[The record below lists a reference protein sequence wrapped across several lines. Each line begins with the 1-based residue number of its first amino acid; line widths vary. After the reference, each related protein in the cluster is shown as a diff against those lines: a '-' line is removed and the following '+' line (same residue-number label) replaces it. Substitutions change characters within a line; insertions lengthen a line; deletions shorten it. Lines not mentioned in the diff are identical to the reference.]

1 MNGPPKTSAS
11 EAPKQETSTSTEETP
26 EIEEDTARSMKCA
39 SSGGDVRAPKKRQV
53 TGTAKKP
60 SIGMSQYGT
69 SKYALYDPQTKEVGE
84 HIVGAHTSFKQ
95 YDDHTLFVLPGV
107 DVKDLPTRG
116 VRLDDNTVALVI
128 GKYSR
133 KVLNENWKAEFDI
146 RGMTRGLRVP
156 LGHAAKLFKNVGD
169 KDLEGNVL
177 GVGEEGY
184 YYLWHKGLH
193 LLCGKEGLD
202 GGVYTKRPAFEEPI
216 CEGLGWK
223 KSSRALVQLP
233 AGHRNDGTMESI
245 EGYDELMRAAGKWAG
260 FPGADIEPGSLVEGS
275 TETPFLQDSPT
286 EQLAAPQF
294 ISPHPLVTFAQVPY
308 AL

>member
-1 MNGPPKTSAS
+1 
-11 EAPKQETSTSTEETP
+11 
-26 EIEEDTARSMKCA
+26 MKRA
-39 SSGGDVRAPKKRQV
+39 SSGGDGRPTKKRQV

-60 SIGMSQYGT
+60 SQAMIQYDT
-69 SKYALYDPQTKEVGE
+69 SKYPSYDPQTKEVGE

-95 YDDHTLFVLPGV
+95 YGKHTLFVLPGV
-107 DVKDLPTRG
+107 YFKDVPTRG

-128 GKYSR
+128 EKCSK
-133 KVLNENWKAEFDI
+133 KVLNENWKAEFDMA
-146 RGMTRGLRVP
+146 GMTRGLRVP
-156 LGHAAKLFKNVGD
+156 LGHAAKVFKNVGD
-169 KDLEGNVL
+169 KDLEGHV
-177 GVGEEGY
+177 VREGEEGY

-216 CEGLGWK
+216 CDGLGWK
-223 KSSRALVQLP
+223 KSARALVQLP
-233 AGHRNDGTMESI
+233 AGHPNDGTMKNI
-245 EGYDELMRAAGKWAG
+245 KGYCELMQAAGEWGGSPA
-260 FPGADIEPGSLVEGS
+260 AQTEQGSLVEGS
-275 TETPFLQDSPT
+275 TENLLLQNSPA